1 MIKSEVDFVKKKQE
15 IVKGF
20 LIVFLVIFIN
30 SVAIATAQKT
40 HTPPPSGESPPD
52 EEIKAVPGSKIV
64 FFADSF
70 DFGQIPENRRVTHIF
85 RFKNTGTAPLLV
97 ARYLKSKPIE
107 GC

>member
-1 MIKSEVDFVKKKQE
+1 MKKKQR
-15 IVKGF
+15 IVMGF

-30 SVAIATAQKT
+30 SVDIATAQKT
-40 HTPPPSGESPPD
+40 HSRPPSGESPPD
-52 EEIKAVPGSKIV
+52 EEIKTVPGSKIV

-85 RFKNTGTAPLLV
+85 RFKNTGTAPLLL
-97 ARYLKSKPIE
+97 ARDLKSKPIE

>member
-1 MIKSEVDFVKKKQE
+1 VKKKQK

-20 LIVFLVIFIN
+20 IIVFLVIFIN

-40 HTPPPSGESPPD
+40 HNRNPSEESPPQ
-52 EEIKAVPGSKIV
+52 EEVKRVPGSKIV

-85 RFKNTGTAPLLV
+85 HFKNTGRAPLLV
-97 ARYLKSKPIE
+97 ARDLKSKPIE